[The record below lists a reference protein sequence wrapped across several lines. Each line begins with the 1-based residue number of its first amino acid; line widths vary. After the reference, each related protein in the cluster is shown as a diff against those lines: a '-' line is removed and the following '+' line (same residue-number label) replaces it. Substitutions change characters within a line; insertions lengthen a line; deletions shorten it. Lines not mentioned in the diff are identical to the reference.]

1 MDNRKFV
8 AVVRKE
14 AVDKVVKIVVNG
26 LETPPPLFTAKPNDE
41 IGQTV
46 VTFRN
51 KAGAE
56 KRNQSE
62 WFKHLNKDEQGIVQ
76 RLLEECAELAVANFF
91 TLIDGVGGSYEGVFE
106 IVAIDSKD
114 RRHVVNPEDDEMLH
128 DLFSEVCEET
138 RRKK

>member
-1 MDNRKFV
+1 VNNRKFV
-8 AVVRKE
+8 AMVKKE
-14 AVDKVVKIVVNG
+14 AVDDVLKIVVNG
-26 LETPPPLFTAKPNDE
+26 LETPPPLFTAKPNDI
-41 IGQTV
+41 IGQEV
-46 VTFRN
+46 ATFRN

-62 WFKHLNKDEQGIVQ
+62 WFKGLNKNEQEIVQ
-76 RLLEECAELAVANFF
+76 RLLEECTELAVANVF

-114 RRHVVNPEDDEMLH
+114 RRHVVNPEDTEMLH

>member
-8 AVVRKE
+8 AMVKKE
-14 AVDKVVKIVVNG
+14 AVDDVVKIIVNG
-26 LETPPPLFTAKPNDE
+26 LGSPPSLFTAKPNDE
-41 IGQTV
+41 IGQSV
-46 VTFRN
+46 ATFRN

-62 WFKHLNKDEQGIVQ
+62 WFKRLNKDEQGVVQ
-76 RLLEECAELAVANFF
+76 RLLEECAELAVANLF
-91 TLIDGVGGSYEGVFE
+91 TLIDGVGGNYEGVFE

-114 RRHVVNPEDDEMLH
+114 RRQVINPEDTEMLH

-138 RRKK
+138 RRNK